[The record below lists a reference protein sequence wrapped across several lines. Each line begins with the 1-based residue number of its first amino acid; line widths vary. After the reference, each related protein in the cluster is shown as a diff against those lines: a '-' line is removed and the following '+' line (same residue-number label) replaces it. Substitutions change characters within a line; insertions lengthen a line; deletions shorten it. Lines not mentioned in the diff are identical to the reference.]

1 MFTVIVNLAYL
12 DKIMSS
18 TNYATEVKKRK
29 GGGDVILEF
38 LYENSVSLFLL
49 AFLGDSFGGS
59 STLFV

>member
-29 GGGDVILEF
+29 GGGGEM
-38 LYENSVSLFLL
+38 
-49 AFLGDSFGGS
+49 
-59 STLFV
+59 